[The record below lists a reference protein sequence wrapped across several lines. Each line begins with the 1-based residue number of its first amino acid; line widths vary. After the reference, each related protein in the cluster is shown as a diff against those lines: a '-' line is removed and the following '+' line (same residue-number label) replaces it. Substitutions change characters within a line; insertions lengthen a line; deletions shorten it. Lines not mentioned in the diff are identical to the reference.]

1 VERGFILHIF
11 ITFCAHQ
18 KTNGLSWDKCC
29 IMYIFCMIHMFY
41 WNVIK
46 NYLNMKT
53 VNTAGMLFS
62 HILYF
67 KKYSLQGNTP
77 EIKLWK
83 YIFHFVHIKSSV
95 FVALFCCSFHQFQL
109 TRFI

>member
-1 VERGFILHIF
+1 
-11 ITFCAHQ
+11 
-18 KTNGLSWDKCC
+18 
-29 IMYIFCMIHMFY
+29 MYIFCMIHMFY

-77 EIKLWK
+77 EIKL
-83 YIFHFVHIKSSV
+83 
-95 FVALFCCSFHQFQL
+95 
-109 TRFI
+109 